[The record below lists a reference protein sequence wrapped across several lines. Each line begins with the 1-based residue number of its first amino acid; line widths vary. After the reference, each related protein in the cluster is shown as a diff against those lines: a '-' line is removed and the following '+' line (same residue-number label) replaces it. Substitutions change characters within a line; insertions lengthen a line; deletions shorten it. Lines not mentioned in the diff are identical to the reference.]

1 MAEKRRVCGKCKG
14 NKSVKGAV
22 EMRPDGQR
30 SVYACSNGH
39 EEEMTAGEQM
49 NSLGYKPMI

>member
-1 MAEKRRVCGKCKG
+1 MSDKPRVCGKCKG
-14 NKSVKGAV
+14 NKSVKGTV
-22 EMRPDGQR
+22 EMRPEGQR
-30 SVYACSNGH
+30 GVYVCSNGH

>member
-14 NKSVKGAV
+14 NKSVTGTVK
-22 EMRPDGQR
+22 MRPEGQR
-30 SVYACSNGH
+30 SVYVCSNGH
-39 EEEMTAGEQM
+39 KEEMTAGEQM